1 MPSVVHISLP
11 KQGKRLW
18 GGEGAWEV
26 SQNSTMEMLLR
37 KEMENARRFR
47 KENY

>member
-18 GGEGAWEV
+18 GGGGGMGGESELNHRNATAEG
-26 SQNSTMEMLLR
+26 NG
-37 KEMENARRFR
+37 KC
-47 KENY
+47 